1 VARIAKGDIVARR
14 SYKMDIYFKV
24 CELYVAGDGKEH
36 ALLRGIDVRLL
47 ADAPV
52 DDLVKVTPAD
62 VAAHW
67 RNVMEKSGEWIRRAF
82 TRRQDTLPFLN
93 RGGEIETF
101 DVPGRVL
108 HVDGDA
114 DYLELCETTYR
125 QLGVP
130 YHTYHLDER
139 EQPNRIGDLLR
150 NHQPDILVLTGHDG
164 FLKGKKNFADLASYR
179 NSKHFVAAVLAARRY
194 EKSRDDLVIFA
205 GACQSHYEALLDAGA
220 NFASSPQR
228 VMIHAFDPVFIVEKI
243 AYTPTYKPLP
253 LKEIIEATITGFPGI
268 GGVETWGKYRLG
280 APKSPY

>member
-1 VARIAKGDIVARR
+1 MSKIAKGDVVARR

-24 CELYVAGDGKEH
+24 VELYAAGDGQEH

-52 DDLVKVTPAD
+52 EDLVKVTPGEL
-62 VAAHW
+62 AAHW
-67 RNVMEKSGEWIRRAF
+67 RNVMQKSGECVRRAF
-82 TRRQDTLPFLN
+82 TRREEKLPSLN

-101 DVPGRVL
+101 EVPGRVL
-108 HVDGDA
+108 HVDGDP
-114 DYLELCETTYR
+114 DYLELCEATYR

-130 YHTYHLDER
+130 YHTYHIDEQ
-139 EQPNRIGDLLR
+139 EQPHRVEDLLR
-150 NHQPDILVLTGHDG
+150 KHHPDILVLTGHDG
-164 FLKGKKNFADLASYR
+164 FIKGKKDFANLASYR
-179 NSKHFVAAVLAARRY
+179 NSGHFVAAVRAARRY

-205 GACQSHYEALLDAGA
+205 GACQSHYEALLEAGA

-243 AYTPTYKPLP
+243 AYTPTYKTIP
-253 LKEIIEATITGFPGI
+253 LKEIIEATITGFPGV